1 MAASIFL
8 QQDRTSSKSLI
19 GKHGVL
25 IVSGFGVK
33 IRMRAGH
40 LEIDHG
46 VGTDRH
52 NVRLPRVGHG
62 LERLVCIGSDG
73 FVSLAA
79 LKWLAAQ
86 NASFVLLERNGKVQC
101 VTGPVRPSEAKLR
114 RSQALAAGNG
124 IGLEIARTLIDAKLR
139 GEEQVLREQLS
150 LHTAA
155 DVVSGFRNK
164 LASAKSFDAIRV
176 VEATAAAAYFR
187 EWRFLPVIWPK
198 VDVKKIPD
206 HWRFAGSRQSPLT
219 GGPRLAVTP
228 VHAVLNYCFALLQA
242 ETRLS
247 LSALGLDPGL
257 GIGLHTDTANRD
269 SLALDVLE
277 PIRPE
282 IEKWILNW
290 ISSEPFRRSDFFE
303 TGTGNCRLVSGL
315 CKKLSDT
322 SSVWRRLV
330 APWAEY
336 VSQALWTGSKRNH
349 HTDLFRPTRLTQQR
363 RTEAKGG
370 AYTTRIRIP
379 RSEHL
384 CPQCGKTIRPESSK
398 CAFCALDDATKNM
411 VEAARLGR
419 LTANGPEAQKKR
431 ASKARVNAL
440 AQHSWKESDQP
451 VWLTP
456 ELFTK
461 EIQPL
466 LANVPMSVI
475 RSTIG
480 VSNWYANKIR
490 QGYRPHARHW
500 QFLANL
506 VGICGESSCRIQKQE
521 HAQIRTR

>member
-8 QQDRTSSKSLI
+8 QQDFTSRKSPI
-19 GKHGVL
+19 GRHRVL
-25 IVSGFGVK
+25 TVSGFGVK
-33 IRMRAGH
+33 IRMQAGH

-52 NVRLPRVGHG
+52 NVRLPRVRHG

-86 NASFVLLERNGKVQC
+86 NASFVLLERNGQVQF

-124 IGLEIARTLIDAKLR
+124 IGLEIARTLIEAKLS
-139 GEEQVLREQLS
+139 GEERVLREQLNS
-150 LHTAA
+150 PAAA
-155 DVVSGFRNK
+155 DVISGFRQK
-164 LASAKSFDAIRV
+164 LASADSFDHIRI
-176 VEATAAAAYFR
+176 VEANAAAAYFR
-187 EWRFLPVIWPK
+187 EWRFLPVMWPK
-198 VDVKKIPD
+198 ADIKKIPD

-228 VHAVLNYCFALLQA
+228 VHAVLNYCFALLQS
-242 ETRLS
+242 ETRLC

-282 IEKWILNW
+282 IETWILNW

-322 SSVWRRLV
+322 CPVWRKLV

-336 VSQALWTGSKRNH
+336 VAHTLWAGRSGSH
-349 HTDLFRPTRLTQQR
+349 SLATRLTQR
-363 RTEAKGG
+363 HKREAKG
-370 AYTTRIRIP
+370 
-379 RSEHL
+379 
-384 CPQCGKTIRPESSK
+384 
-398 CAFCALDDATKNM
+398 
-411 VEAARLGR
+411 
-419 LTANGPEAQKKR
+419 R
-431 ASKARVNAL
+431 AS
-440 AQHSWKESDQP
+440 
-451 VWLTP
+451 
-456 ELFTK
+456 F
-461 EIQPL
+461 
-466 LANVPMSVI
+466 
-475 RSTIG
+475 STSI
-480 VSNWYANKIR
+480 
-490 QGYRPHARHW
+490 P
-500 QFLANL
+500 
-506 VGICGESSCRIQKQE
+506 
-521 HAQIRTR
+521 